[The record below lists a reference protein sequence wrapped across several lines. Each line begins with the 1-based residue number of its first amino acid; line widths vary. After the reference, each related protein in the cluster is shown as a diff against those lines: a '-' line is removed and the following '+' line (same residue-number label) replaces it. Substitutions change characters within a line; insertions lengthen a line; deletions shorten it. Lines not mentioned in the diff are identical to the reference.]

1 MVNRFDTIDYIY
13 DKTAQ
18 FTLSASV
25 LKIIAIITMIIDHI
39 GYLILNGKLYGFNE
53 VVYQHVITLPEAQK
67 WIVLYNICRIIGRIS
82 FPIFAFLVIEGVL
95 RTSSILNYLFRLF
108 VLAIV
113 SEIPYDLMIYNR
125 FMYLQDQNVVFLYF
139 IVVGLIAIYRRINA
153 HPIYL
158 LVMTFVAMVVSYYG
172 RISYGPMGILYMV
185 YVYNMRFD
193 KNLRTIGCA
202 ILSFL
207 MSFYKNRYG
216 VGVIS
221 AIFIHLYNGKKG
233 NLKLGSLP
241 YIIYPLHMIIIVIII
256 FISYL

>member
-13 DKTAQ
+13 DKTAS
-18 FTLSASV
+18 FTLSAST
-25 LKIIAIITMIIDHI
+25 LKIIAMVTMIIDHI
-39 GYLILNGKLYGFNE
+39 GFLIKNGKLYGFND

-67 WIVLYNICRIIGRIS
+67 WIILYNICRIIGRIS
-82 FPIFAFLVIEGVL
+82 FPIFAFLIIEGIL
-95 RTSSILNYLFRLF
+95 RTSSTVSYLFRLF
-108 VLAIV
+108 VLALV

-125 FMYLQDQNVVFLYF
+125 FMYLGDQNVVFLYF
-139 IVVGLIAIYRRINA
+139 IVVSFISIYRRINA

-158 LVMTFVAMVVSYYG
+158 SAMTVVAMIVSYYG
-172 RISYGPMGILYMV
+172 KISYGPMGVLYMV

-202 ILSFL
+202 VISFL
-207 MSFYKNRYG
+207 MSFNKNRYG
-216 VGVIS
+216 IGAIS

-233 NLKLGSLP
+233 NLKLGNLP

>member
-13 DKTAQ
+13 DKTAP
-18 FTLSASV
+18 FSLSATV
-25 LKIIAIITMIIDHI
+25 LKIIAIVTMIIDHI

-53 VVYQHVITLPEAQK
+53 AVYQHVITLPEAQK
-67 WIVLYNICRIIGRIS
+67 WIVLYNVCRIIGRIS

-95 RTSSILNYLFRLF
+95 RTSSILSYLFRLF
-108 VLAIV
+108 VIALV

-125 FMYLQDQNVVFLYF
+125 FMYLGDQNVVFLYF
-139 IVVGLIAIYRRINA
+139 IVVGIISIYRRINA

-158 LVMTFVAMVVSYYG
+158 ITMTLVAMIVSYFAK
-172 RISYGPMGILYMV
+172 ISYGPMGILYMV
-185 YVYNMRFD
+185 YVYNTRFD
-193 KNLRTIGCA
+193 KNLRTIGCG

-216 VGVIS
+216 VGAVS

-233 NLKLGSLP
+233 NLKLGNLP